1 MEKLSKEQLLKM
13 YKQVQEI
20 RQFDDKVKQ
29 LVSKGKVP
37 GMTHFSVGE
46 EASSVGAMAALNSD
60 DIITS
65 NHRGHGQAI
74 AKGIDLNAMMAEILG
89 KYTGICKGKGGSMHI
104 ADVDAG
110 NLGANGIVGGG
121 HGLAVGAA
129 LTQQMKKTGKIVVCF
144 FGDGATNEGS
154 FHEAMNMASI
164 WKLPVIFYCLNNGYG
179 ISANIH
185 KMVNVEHLYE
195 RAAAYGMPF
204 KYIEDGN
211 DAVSVY
217 NTFKEAVDY
226 VREGNGPIFVESI
239 TYRWYGHSSSDPG
252 KYRTREEVEE
262 WKKKDPILK
271 LADYIVG
278 NKIATEEELKNIELD
293 VKNMVDAAVKFAEES
308 PLPPLETA
316 FEDIY
321 AD

>member
-104 ADVDAG
+104 ADVEAG

-185 KMVNVEHLYE
+185 KMVNVDHLYE

-271 LADYIVG
+271 LANYIVG
-278 NKIATEEELKNIELD
+278 NKIATEEELKTIELE
-293 VKNMVDAAVKFAEES
+293 VKNMVDGAVKFAEES